1 MVLVSGKGL
10 ADQELYKFPRG
21 GNWIAIIG
29 RDIPVRLTNKRS
41 DMMRWNDY
49 KSFFVYNILTV

>member
-29 RDIPVRLTNKRS
+29 RDIPVRLTIKRS
-41 DMMRWNDY
+41 DMM
-49 KSFFVYNILTV
+49 